1 MEKLNDNLYKIPVK
15 IECGLKCMENIKF
28 SLTLSWLGAPKGNNH
43 CFQSIFRQSAQKM
56 VEMGFILLYSVIVNN
71 Q

>member
-43 CFQSIFRQSAQKM
+43 KLFSIYFQAKCT
-56 VEMGFILLYSVIVNN
+56 END
-71 Q
+71 